1 MGKSRR
7 KVVTVKPVNTEAD
20 WDEMCARKVKHMEY
34 EIVIYEFNQH
44 EWNIFRQ
51 NLNEL
56 EIVMVPVSCAKPI
69 KQSHYKI
76 ISTVKSVILD
86 AHSNITICQI
96 ITQKYTSL
104 IVSDRGHFWL
114 WWWVKMGHH
123 YFLLRKVWRWWM
135 STQSGVD
142 RVRPCRPPLK
152 GQNWRSQSCGVD
164 VVVFDEGQPAIM
176 MASW

>member
-20 WDEMCARKVKHMEY
+20 WEEMCARKVKHSFKVKHMEV
-34 EIVIYEFNQH
+34 EILIRIQH
-44 EWNIFRQ
+44 ERNIFRQ
-51 NLNEL
+51 NLNRI
-56 EIVMVPVSCAKPI
+56 EIIRVSCAKPI

-86 AHSNITICQI
+86 AHSNITICQM

-114 WWWVKMGHH
+114 WWWVKMGRH
-123 YFLLRKVWRWWM
+123 YFLLRRVWRWWM

-164 VVVFDEGQPAIM
+164 VVVFLWG
-176 MASW
+176 SNSY

>member
-20 WDEMCARKVKHMEY
+20 WNEMCARKVKHFFQRKVKHMEV
-34 EIVIYEFNQH
+34 EILIQIQH

-56 EIVMVPVSCAKPI
+56 EIVMVSVSCAKPI

-86 AHSNITICQI
+86 AHSNKCRLPNNYKSTQVWLFQTISGC
-96 ITQKYTSL
+96 
-104 IVSDRGHFWL
+104 FWL
-114 WWWVKMGHH
+114 WCWGKIGH
-123 YFLLRKVWRWWM
+123 YY
-135 STQSGVD
+135 SGGLD
-142 RVRPCRPPLK
+142 SGGRLHRMEWTMYGHAGDP
-152 GQNWRSQSCGVD
+152 
-164 VVVFDEGQPAIM
+164 
-176 MASW
+176 